1 MRRYYYD
8 IRPAST
14 TIRYYCAALRTDTGT
29 QTINNTQPRDA
40 ASPMKF
46 FRNFKCTTRSQQ
58 QVGRRMPVP
67 RSLQTD
73 GHPNIIMPTAPSIGG
88 TDVENVPEK
97 IPKKP
102 SKMWK
107 NKRKTNI

>member
-1 MRRYYYD
+1 
-8 IRPAST
+8 
-14 TIRYYCAALRTDTGT
+14 
-29 QTINNTQPRDA
+29 
-40 ASPMKF
+40 
-46 FRNFKCTTRSQQ
+46 
-58 QVGRRMPVP
+58 MPVP

>member
-8 IRPAST
+8 IRPSDQQALLSDT
-14 TIRYYCAALRTDTGT
+14 TALRTDTGT

-97 IPKKP
+97 IPKT